1 MLHLPAEGK
10 VKRYIPVMRIGE
22 VAEAAGLTTKTL
34 RYYEMAG
41 LVAEPGRTPAGYR
54 DYPESVLDR
63 LRFIRASQAAG
74 LSLGQI
80 KGIIAFR
87 DAGQPPCGHVLQ
99 VIDDR
104 AADLDDR
111 IAELTTL
118 RDELRRLTRRGRSLS
133 PDACSP
139 NLVCHILNP
148 GDR

>member
-1 MLHLPAEGK
+1 VA
-10 VKRYIPVMRIGE
+10 E
-22 VAEAAGLTTKTL
+22 VAGVTTKTL
-34 RYYEMAG
+34 RYYETAG
-41 LVAEPGRTPAGYR
+41 SWPNRTTPAGYR

-99 VIDDR
+99 VNDDR
-104 AADLDDR
+104 AAGPDDR
-111 IAELTTL
+111 IAELTAL
-118 RDELRRLTRRGRSLS
+118 RDELRRLARRSRSLS

-139 NLVCHILNP
+139 SLVCHILSP
-148 GDR
+148 GAR